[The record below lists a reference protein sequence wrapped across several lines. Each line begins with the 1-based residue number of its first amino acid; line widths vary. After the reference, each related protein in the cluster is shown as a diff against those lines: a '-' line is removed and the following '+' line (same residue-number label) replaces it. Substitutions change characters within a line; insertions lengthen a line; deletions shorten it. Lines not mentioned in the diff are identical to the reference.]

1 MSYTRH
7 YTFGVSGSVR
17 YPASQNGGT
26 VSYHDS
32 VNVTLHVDT
41 SPFDRS
47 VISCSREVN
56 TLTASVANAT
66 MKMCNT
72 RKETARLISKSI
84 INGFFGMI
92 CSEISQQKAMLAS
105 KIPVLLQDLK
115 SRAELCLGKK
125 DQMHRDFERIT
136 TRYSDT
142 FRELD
147 ANMIAALK
155 QLDQPLFDISNKI
168 NTFVFSSIVGREAVF
183 SVVGNIDCIR
193 GNTQITISAMKQSAS
208 NLIQVAKRNLQYT
221 KVLNATIEQML
232 YDENPPQEKMFFLP
246 VLSVEGD
253 AVTECEPYNCT
264 ILPKKFVQKEK
275 VYEKISIIGNKQR
288 QQYLNTNQK
297 KSIDYFLM
305 QKISKFAQENSEADN
320 TKRLTDEMVNLWK
333 ISQDNIIS

>member
-1 MSYTRH
+1 MSYSRH
-7 YTFGVSGSVR
+7 YTFGVSGSVS

-32 VNVTLHVDT
+32 VDVTLYVDT

-47 VISCSREVN
+47 VRSCSQEVN
-56 TLTASVANAT
+56 TLTASVANAAVE
-66 MKMCNT
+66 MCNT

-84 INGFFGMI
+84 IRGFFGMI
-92 CSEISQQKAMLAS
+92 QSEISQQKALLAS

-125 DQMHRDFERIT
+125 DQMRCDFERIT
-136 TRYSDT
+136 MRYSDV
-142 FRELD
+142 FMELD
-147 ANMIAALK
+147 ENMIAALK
-155 QLDQPLFDISNKI
+155 QLDHPLFNISNKI
-168 NTFVFSSIVGREAVF
+168 NTFVFSSIVGREAAF

-193 GNTQITISAMKQSAS
+193 GNTQITISAMKRSAA

-221 KVLNATIEQML
+221 KVLNSTIEQML
-232 YDENPPQEKMFFLP
+232 YNENPQHEKVFFLP

-253 AVTECEPYNCT
+253 AVTEQDSYKCT

-275 VYEKISIIGNKQR
+275 IYEKMSLVRNEQR
-288 QQYLNTNQK
+288 QRYLNAHQK
-297 KSIDYFLM
+297 KLIDHFLM
-305 QKISKFAQENSEADN
+305 QKISKFAKENSEADN
-320 TKRLTDEMVNLWK
+320 TKRLTNEMVNLWK